1 MRWSDHL
8 LNWIPSNWGG
18 VEMIYF
24 QSSEV
29 WKPDYMITNQ
39 GTNSTINIGKSD
51 STMVRVWYDNAPDSD
66 LVGYNVEW
74 SPYI

>member
-1 MRWSDHL
+1 MRWADHL
-8 LNWIPSNWGG
+8 LNWTPSDWGG

-39 GTNSTINIGKSD
+39 GTNSTINIGKAD
-51 STMVRVWYDNAPDSD
+51 STMVRVWYDNSPDSD
-66 LVGYNVEW
+66 LVG
-74 SPYI
+74 